1 LVIKTLDPDSLETLD
16 PPYQDPDSMNQDPQ
30 PWLKWNAVRK
40 RLTGV
45 CVQVT
50 QALKNTG
57 FLPDVNGEGS
67 SSALTPEPH
76 NNSVPDGPLE
86 VSRHAPPLS
95 TILQS

>member
-1 LVIKTLDPDSLETLD
+1 MKP
-16 PPYQDPDSMNQDPQ
+16 DPQ
-30 PWLKWNAVRK
+30 LRLKYYAVRE
-40 RLTGV
+40 RLRDV

-86 VSRHAPPLS
+86 VSRHAPPPPPPYCFTVTAEAVLRNRNRNF
-95 TILQS
+95 LP

>member
-1 LVIKTLDPDSLETLD
+1 MTD
-16 PPYQDPDSMNQDPQ
+16 
-30 PWLKWNAVRK
+30 
-40 RLTGV
+40 V

-76 NNSVPDGPLE
+76 NNSVPDGLLE
-86 VSRHAPPLS
+86 VSRDATPLS
-95 TILQS
+95 LLFYSRSRSSVKEPEP

>member
-1 LVIKTLDPDSLETLD
+1 MKGGWERVTD
-16 PPYQDPDSMNQDPQ
+16 
-30 PWLKWNAVRK
+30 
-40 RLTGV
+40 V

-67 SSALTPEPH
+67 SSALITPEPH

-86 VSRHAPPLS
+86 VSRHADL
-95 TILQS
+95 LYY

>member
-1 LVIKTLDPDSLETLD
+1 V
-16 PPYQDPDSMNQDPQ
+16 
-30 PWLKWNAVRK
+30 VRE
-40 RLTGV
+40 RLRDV

-76 NNSVPDGPLE
+76 NNSVPDGLLE
-86 VSRHAPPLS
+86 VSRPLFFF
-95 TILQS
+95 TVVAEAVFRNWNLRNRNFLPE

>member
-1 LVIKTLDPDSLETLD
+1 MECGWEKMSD
-16 PPYQDPDSMNQDPQ
+16 
-30 PWLKWNAVRK
+30 
-40 RLTGV
+40 V

-76 NNSVPDGPLE
+76 NNSVPDAPLE
-86 VSRHAPPLS
+86 VSRHAPLFLYYFTAVAEAALS
-95 TILQS
+95 FK